1 MRKRDLKSRRRALF
15 ALAGLLFFA
24 GGAGAQDFPTRPITI
39 VVPFPPGALSDSAA
53 RAIQQPLKESLGQ
66 PIVVENR
73 PGAGGSIGSAFVA
86 RAKPDGHTLLLVVNT
101 VFTAAPTLTLRPL
114 FDPLRDFVH
123 ISKLANTPMVLV
135 ANPALP
141 VKTIPE
147 LLDYARKHPG
157 GLHYGTSGI
166 GSGHHIAG
174 ESLKDAAGIDIVP
187 VHYKGG
193 APAMTDLLG
202 GHIELAVAVLPVVM
216 PYLNTDKMRVLAVL
230 DRKRSPL
237 LPDVPTLS
245 ETVPGVE
252 MTSWVSIAAPAGTPD
267 NIIARLNQAIKDALA
282 SDEIRQNLLKQGLIV
297 ETNSPA
303 AMLHEIKDE
312 TARWAKVIEK
322 AGIPKE

>member
-1 MRKRDLKSRRRALF
+1 MGKRVIKSRLRVLF

-24 GGAGAQDFPTRPITI
+24 GAAGAQDYPTRPITI
-39 VVPFPPGALSDSAA
+39 VVPFPPGALSDIAA
-53 RAIQQPLKESLGQ
+53 RTIQQPLKELLGQ

-101 VFTAAPTLTLRPL
+101 VFTAAPTLTAKPL

-123 ISKLANTPMVLV
+123 ISKLLTTPMVLL
-135 ANPALP
+135 ANPRMP
-141 VKTIPE
+141 FRTIPE
-147 LLDYARKHPG
+147 LIDYARNHPG
-157 GLHYGTSGI
+157 ELHYATSGI

-174 ESLKDAAGIDIVP
+174 ESLKYAAGIDIVA

-193 APAMTDLLG
+193 GPAMTDLLG
-202 GHIELAVAVLPVVM
+202 GHIEMAVAVLPVIM
-216 PYLNTDKMRVLAVL
+216 PYMNSDKLSVLAVL

-245 ETVPGVE
+245 ETVPDVE
-252 MTSWVSIAAPAGTPD
+252 MTSWASLAAPAGTPD
-267 NIIARLNQAIKDALA
+267 NIVARLNQAVKDALSSA
-282 SDEIRQNLLKQGLIV
+282 DVRQNLLKQGLIV
-297 ETNSPA
+297 ETNTPA
-303 AMLHEIKDE
+303 AMLNEIKDE